1 MGLKLDYFLD
11 HHLVGTTYPDQH
23 LQSTSIEFDDSAG
36 THRFEIIMS
45 GKLPGH
51 TILDQQGSIVHDVLA
66 SFSAFTLC
74 GIDIQYIMTQ
84 HARYLHDHNGTT
96 GPVDDRFH
104 GVMGCNGCVRL
115 DFRAPVLVWL
125 LDHM

>member
-11 HHLVGTTYPDQH
+11 HQLVGTTYPDQH
-23 LQSTSIEFDDSAG
+23 PQSTSIKFEESAG
-36 THRFEIIMS
+36 AHRFEIMLS
-45 GKLPGH
+45 GKLPRH
-51 TILDQQGSIVHDVLA
+51 TVLDQHGSIVHDVLA

-74 GIDIQYIMTQ
+74 GINTQDIVCQ

-96 GPVDDRFH
+96 EPVDARFY
-104 GVMGCNGCVRL
+104 GVMGCNGCVRF
-115 DFRAPVLVWL
+115 DFQAPILVWL